1 VTAAAHVDTPARTP
15 RPGRRGGDRLV
26 LWLTLPPLLFLLVL
40 FAYPVAR
47 LMLLSV
53 EGGTFEY
60 YERAL
65 FDGLYIRVFAETFR
79 IAALVTIFSILLGY
93 PVAHFLANARQPW
106 LTLGLICVLLP
117 FWTSLLVRTY
127 SWMVILGRNGV
138 INNTLIE
145 VGLITEP
152 LALLHNETGVLIGM
166 VHVLMPYLV
175 FPLYAVMCRVDR
187 DLLSAAEGLGAP
199 GWQIFLRVYF
209 PLTLPGLLAGAALV
223 FIISIGFFI
232 TPALLG
238 GGRVMMIAVLI
249 EQHVR
254 ETLNWGFAAALCAVL
269 LVSTLAVGAAVKRA
283 TREKSA

>member
-1 VTAAAHVDTPARTP
+1 M
-15 RPGRRGGDRLV
+15 PGRRGGDRLV

-106 LTLGLICVLLP
+106 LNLGLICVLLP